1 MYMEPTTSLSP
12 ATVPAPAI
20 ALAAAASTTPTP
32 TPTPTPTT
40 TTAAHGGIVLAGLSK
55 RYADGTTAVDRIDLQ
70 IEPGTYCCLL
80 GPSGCGK
87 TTMLRMIAG
96 HETLSEGAI
105 LIDGHN
111 VTGRSPRERGTA
123 MMFQNYALFPHLS
136 VRDNVAF
143 ALRVRGIAKKARL
156 LEADRVIE
164 QVQLTALAD
173 RLPGQLSGG
182 QQQRVALAR
191 AIVMRPTVLLLD
203 EPLSALDEFLR
214 LQMRGELRAMQ
225 RALGITFV
233 HVTHTQLEAIAVA
246 DQVVVM
252 DKGRIAQSAPPRE
265 IYAQPRTEY
274 VAAFIGGQNVLHGQ
288 VTTVTESM
296 VALEGAQGAHY
307 LLPRGD
313 AALAVGAT
321 VSFAVRRDRMRVT
334 GDADPIAL
342 APNTLRGRVR
352 ELEYQGIYMKVSL
365 LTDVPAAPGCVVYVE
380 ENTFFKD
387 PVAVGQRVRCHWPA
401 DEAHGLAAMS

>member
-1 MYMEPTTSLSP
+1 MYMDNATSLS
-12 ATVPAPAI
+12 ATASPPISVGAVMSTS
-20 ALAAAASTTPTP
+20 AA
-32 TPTPTPTT
+32 
-40 TTAAHGGIVLAGLSK
+40 TAAHGGVVLAALTK
-55 RYADGTTAVDRIDLQ
+55 RYADGTTAVDNIDLR
-70 IEPGTYCCLL
+70 IEAGTYCCLL

-96 HETLSEGAI
+96 HETPSEGAI
-105 LIDGHN
+105 LIDGKN
-111 VTGRSPRERGTA
+111 VIDKSPRERGTA

-143 ALRVRGIAKKARL
+143 AMRVRGVAKKERL
-156 LEADRVIE
+156 YEADRVIE

-191 AIVMRPTVLLLD
+191 AIIMRPTVLLLD

-214 LQMRGELRAMQ
+214 LQMRGELRGMQ
-225 RALGITFV
+225 RELGITFV

-274 VAAFIGGQNVLHGQ
+274 VAAFLGGQNVMHGDVVELDAGV
-288 VTTVTESM
+288 VT
-296 VALEGAQGAHY
+296 LRGAQGACY
-307 LLPRGD
+307 KLPREDFSSSARGD
-313 AALAVGAT
+313 TSGSPSLSVGT
-321 VSFAVRRDRMRVT
+321 SVSFAVRRDRMRVT
-334 GDADPIAL
+334 GEDDAMVL
-342 APNTLRGRVR
+342 AANTLRGRVR

-365 LTDVPAAPGCVVYVE
+365 VTDDPTAPGCVVYVE
-380 ENTFFKD
+380 ENTFFGD
-387 PVAVGQRVRCHWPA
+387 PVAVGQRVCCSWA
-401 DEAHGLAAMS
+401 ATEAHGLAAMA

>member
-1 MYMEPTTSLSP
+1 MFIDNASSLSL
-12 ATVPAPAI
+12 AMPAPTHQ
-20 ALAAAASTTPTP
+20 AANGSV
-32 TPTPTPTT
+32 
-40 TTAAHGGIVLAGLSK
+40 VLAGLTK
-55 RYADGTTAVDRIDLQ
+55 RFADGMVAVDNIDLH
-70 IEPGTYCCLL
+70 IEPGSYCCLL

-96 HETLSEGAI
+96 HETPSNGAI
-105 LIDGHN
+105 LIDGNN
-111 VTGRSPRERGTA
+111 VIGRPPRERGTA

-143 ALRVRGIAKKARL
+143 SLRVRGVQKKERL
-156 LEADRVIE
+156 READRVIE
-164 QVQLTALAD
+164 QVQLGMLAD

-191 AIVMRPTVLLLD
+191 AIIMRPTVLLLD

-214 LQMRGELRAMQ
+214 LQMRGELRGMQ
-225 RALGITFV
+225 RELGITFI

-252 DKGRIAQSAPPRE
+252 DKGRIAQSASPRE

-288 VTTVTESM
+288 VAELTGSS
-296 VALEGAQGAHY
+296 VALTGAHGACY
-307 LLPRGD
+307 LLPRDGTPL
-313 AALAVGAT
+313 ALGQVI
-321 VSFAVRRDRMRVT
+321 SFAVRRDRMHVT
-334 GDADPIAL
+334 GEYEAL
-342 APNTLRGRVR
+342 ALPRNTLRGRVR
-352 ELEYQGIYMKVSL
+352 ELEYQGLYMKVSL
-365 LTDVPAAPGCVVYVE
+365 TTEDPNAPGCVVYVE

-387 PVAVGQRVRCHWPA
+387 PVSVGQLVRCHWA
-401 DEAHGLAAMS
+401 TDDAHGLVRL

>member
-1 MYMEPTTSLSP
+1 MLMDTASTLSP
-12 ATVPAPAI
+12 AVPDATVRRD
-20 ALAAAASTTPTP
+20 
-32 TPTPTPTT
+32 
-40 TTAAHGGIVLAGLSK
+40 AHGGIVLAGLSK
-55 RYADGTTAVDRIDLQ
+55 RYGPGPAAVDNIDLR
-70 IEPGTYCCLL
+70 IEAGTYCCLL

-96 HETLSEGAI
+96 HETPSDGAI
-105 LIDGHN
+105 LIDGQN
-111 VTGRSPRERGTA
+111 VVGRTPRERGTA
-123 MMFQNYALFPHLS
+123 MMFQSYALFPHLS

-143 ALRVRGIAKKARL
+143 SLRVRGLDKKARL
-156 LEADRVIE
+156 HEADRVIE

-191 AIVMRPTVLLLD
+191 AIVMKPTVLLLD

-214 LQMRGELRAMQ
+214 LQMRGELRSMQ
-225 RALGITFV
+225 RELGITFV

-252 DKGRIAQSAPPRE
+252 DKGRIAQSAGPRE

-274 VAAFIGGQNVLHGQ
+274 VAAFIGGQNVLRGQ
-288 VTTVTESM
+288 VSEITDGSVTLAGPQRETY
-296 VALEGAQGAHY
+296 V
-307 LLPRGD
+307 LPRGD
-313 AALAVGAT
+313 AAVAT
-321 VSFAVRRDRMRVT
+321 GQLLTFAVRRDRMSVT
-334 GDADPIAL
+334 PDDEVVPL
-342 APNTLRGRVR
+342 APNSLRGRVR

-365 LTDVPAAPGCVVYVE
+365 AIDDPGAPGCVVYVE

-387 PVAVGQRVRCHWPA
+387 PVAVGQRVRCHWAA
-401 DEAHGLAAMS
+401 DEAHGLAALT

>member
-1 MYMEPTTSLSP
+1 MFIDNASSLSP
-12 ATVPAPAI
+12 AAAVPARPA
-20 ALAAAASTTPTP
+20 AN
-32 TPTPTPTT
+32 
-40 TTAAHGGIVLAGLSK
+40 GGVVLAGLTK
-55 RYADGTTAVDRIDLQ
+55 RFSDGMVAVDNIDLH
-70 IEPGTYCCLL
+70 IAPGSYCCLL

-87 TTMLRMIAG
+87 TTMMRMIAG
-96 HETLSEGAI
+96 HETPSDGAI
-105 LIDGHN
+105 LIDGRN
-111 VTGRSPRERGTA
+111 ATGRSPRERGTA

-143 ALRVRGIAKKARL
+143 ALRVRGVAKKERL
-156 LEADRVIE
+156 HEADRVIE
-164 QVQLTALAD
+164 QVQLGALAD

-191 AIVMRPTVLLLD
+191 AIIMRPTVLLLD

-252 DKGRIAQSAPPRE
+252 DRGRIAQSAAPRE

-288 VTTVTESM
+288 VSGVTASS
-296 VALEGAQGAHY
+296 LTLSGAHGACY
-307 LLPRGD
+307 LLPHDGTP
-313 AALAVGAT
+313 LAPGQT
-321 VSFAVRRDRMRVT
+321 VSFAVRRDRMNVT
-334 GDADPIAL
+334 GEHDALPL

-365 LTDVPAAPGCVVYVE
+365 ATDDPAAPGCVVYVE
-380 ENTFFKD
+380 ESRFFKD
-387 PVAVGQRVRCHWPA
+387 PVSVGQRVRCHWAA
-401 DEAHGLAAMS
+401 DAAHGLAAA

>member
-1 MYMEPTTSLSP
+1 MFIDNASSLSP
-12 ATVPAPAI
+12 ATPATTRH
-20 ALAAAASTTPTP
+20 AAN
-32 TPTPTPTT
+32 
-40 TTAAHGGIVLAGLSK
+40 GGVVLAGLTK
-55 RYADGTTAVDRIDLQ
+55 RFGDGMVAVDNIDLR
-70 IEPGTYCCLL
+70 IAPGSYCCLL

-96 HETLSEGAI
+96 HETPSEGAI
-105 LIDGHN
+105 LIDGNN
-111 VTGRSPRERGTA
+111 VIGRSPRERGTA

-143 ALRVRGIAKKARL
+143 SLRVRGLAKKQRL
-156 LEADRVIE
+156 YEADQVIE
-164 QVQLTALAD
+164 QVQLGALAD

-191 AIVMRPTVLLLD
+191 AIVMRPAVLLLD

-214 LQMRGELRAMQ
+214 LQMRGELRGMQ
-225 RALGITFV
+225 RELGITFV

-252 DKGRIAQSAPPRE
+252 DKGRIAQSASPRE

-274 VAAFIGGQNVLHGQ
+274 VAAFIGGQNVLHGR
-288 VTTVTESM
+288 VTALTGSS
-296 VALEGAQGAHY
+296 VALSGAHDARY
-307 LLPRGD
+307 LLPHDGTPLVPGQ
-313 AALAVGAT
+313 A
-321 VSFAVRRDRMRVT
+321 VSFAVRRDRMCVT
-334 GDADPIAL
+334 GDHAALPL

-352 ELEYQGIYMKVSL
+352 ELEYQGLYMKVSL
-365 LTDVPAAPGCVVYVE
+365 ATDDPGAPGCVVYVE

-387 PVAVGQRVRCHWPA
+387 PVSVGQDVRCHWAA
-401 DEAHGLAAMS
+401 DDAHALARL

>member
-1 MYMEPTTSLSP
+1 MFIDNASSLSP
-12 ATVPAPAI
+12 APSAPTRPVAN
-20 ALAAAASTTPTP
+20 
-32 TPTPTPTT
+32 
-40 TTAAHGGIVLAGLSK
+40 GGIVLAGLTK
-55 RYADGTTAVDRIDLQ
+55 RFGDGMVAVDNIDLR

-96 HETLSEGAI
+96 HETPSEGAI
-105 LIDGHN
+105 LIDGTN
-111 VTGRSPRERGTA
+111 VIGRSPRERGTA

-143 ALRVRGIAKKARL
+143 ALRVRGVDKKERL
-156 LEADRVIE
+156 READRVIE
-164 QVQLTALAD
+164 QVQLSALAN

-191 AIVMRPTVLLLD
+191 AIIMRPAVLLLD

-214 LQMRGELRAMQ
+214 LQMRGELRSMQ
-225 RALGITFV
+225 RELGITFV

-288 VTTVTESM
+288 VTSVTGSS
-296 VALEGAQGAHY
+296 VTLSGAQGACY
-307 LLPRGD
+307 LLPHDGTP
-313 AALAVGAT
+313 LAPGQT
-321 VSFAVRRDRMRVT
+321 VSFAVRRDRMNVT
-334 GDADPIAL
+334 GEHEALAL

-365 LTDVPAAPGCVVYVE
+365 ATDDPAAPGCVVYVE
-380 ENTFFKD
+380 ESRFFQD
-387 PVAVGQRVRCHWPA
+387 PVSVGQRVCCHWAA
-401 DEAHGLAAMS
+401 DAAHGLAAL

>member
-1 MYMEPTTSLSP
+1 MYMDNTNSAS
-12 ATVPAPAI
+12 ATLPPPVAVSAMLPVGAASAAPGGVV
-20 ALAAAASTTPTP
+20 LAALT
-32 TPTPTPTT
+32 
-40 TTAAHGGIVLAGLSK
+40 K
-55 RYADGTTAVDRIDLQ
+55 RYADGTTAVDSIDLR
-70 IEPGTYCCLL
+70 IEAGTYCCLL

-96 HETLSEGAI
+96 HETPSEGAI
-105 LIDGHN
+105 LIDGKN
-111 VTGRSPRERGTA
+111 VIDKSPRERGTA

-143 ALRVRGIAKKARL
+143 AMRVRGVAKKERL
-156 LEADRVIE
+156 YEADRVIE
-164 QVQLTALAD
+164 QVQLSALAD

-191 AIVMRPTVLLLD
+191 AIIMRPTVLLLD

-214 LQMRGELRAMQ
+214 LQMRGELRSMQ
-225 RALGITFV
+225 RELGITFV

-274 VAAFIGGQNVLHGQ
+274 VAAFIGGQNVVHGEVVEIDAGI
-288 VTTVTESM
+288 VT
-296 VALEGAQGAHY
+296 LQGAQGDVY
-307 LLPRGD
+307 RLPRDEASDMAMMSMG
-313 AALAVGAT
+313 VR

-334 GDADPIAL
+334 GEDDGTVRSA
-342 APNTLRGRVR
+342 NTLHGRVR
-352 ELEYQGIYMKVSL
+352 ELEYQGIYMKVSVG
-365 LTDVPAAPGCVVYVE
+365 TDDPTAPGCVVYVE
-380 ENTFFKD
+380 ENTFFGD
-387 PVAVGQRVRCHWPA
+387 PVSVGQRVCCSWA
-401 DEAHGLAAMS
+401 VTEAHGLTAMA

>member
-1 MYMEPTTSLSP
+1 MSTDTANLSAHTP
-12 ATVPAPAI
+12 ESH
-20 ALAAAASTTPTP
+20 AAQT
-32 TPTPTPTT
+32 
-40 TTAAHGGIVLAGLSK
+40 HGGVVLAGLTK
-55 RYADGTTAVDRIDLQ
+55 RYADGTTAVDDIDLR

-96 HETLSEGAI
+96 HETPSDGAI
-105 LIDGHN
+105 LIDGKN
-111 VTGRSPRERGTA
+111 VIDKSPRERGTA

-143 ALRVRGIAKKARL
+143 AMRVRGVAKKERL
-156 LEADRVIE
+156 YEADRVIE
-164 QVQLTALAD
+164 QVQLGALAD

-191 AIVMRPTVLLLD
+191 AIIMRPTVLLLD

-214 LQMRGELRAMQ
+214 LQMRGELRSMQ
-225 RALGITFV
+225 RELGITFV

-252 DKGRIAQSAPPRE
+252 DKGRIAQSASPRD

-274 VAAFIGGQNVLHGQ
+274 VAAFIGGQNVMHGRVSDLGDAAITLH
-288 VTTVTESM
+288 
-296 VALEGAQGAHY
+296 GAQGACY
-307 LLPRGD
+307 ILPRGD
-313 AALAVGAT
+313 APVSIGAT
-321 VSFAVRRDRMRVT
+321 MSFAVRRDRMRVT
-334 GDADPIAL
+334 GENDAMA
-342 APNTLRGRVR
+342 ATPNTLHGRVR

-365 LTDVPAAPGCVVYVE
+365 VTDDPSAPGCVVYVE

-387 PVAVGQRVRCHWPA
+387 PVAVGQRVRCGW
-401 DEAHGLAAMS
+401 DIGEAHGLAERA